1 MELPPGQRAVRGFPR
16 FGIDRVSPPPRAP
29 QGMSIEVSG
38 QLTRRVS
45 LDLDDLARLPRR
57 DIVADFHC
65 VAGWSAIGLRW
76 QGVLF
81 RDVYRLVIE
90 PALAEDARVGYLVF
104 VGLDDYRSIVTL
116 EDALADDVLV
126 ADRLDGEPLPPE
138 HGAPVRLVSPRQYG
152 YISTKHLCRIEL
164 YRSEPVGYYHP
175 RKPVQRA
182 LSAVRPHRRARVA
195 NEERRRHLPPWL
207 TRRVYRLFVKLPA
220 PPLK

>member
-29 QGMSIEVSG
+29 EGMNIEVSG
-38 QLTRRVS
+38 QLARRVS
-45 LDLDDLARLPRR
+45 LDLNDLARLPRR
-57 DIVADFHC
+57 EVVADFHC
-65 VAGWSAIGLRW
+65 VAGWSAVGLRW
-76 QGVLF
+76 EGVLF
-81 RDVYRLVIE
+81 RDFYRLVIE

-104 VGLDDYRSIVTL
+104 VGLDDYRSIVML
-116 EDALADDVLV
+116 EDALADDVLI

-164 YRSEPVGYYHP
+164 HRSEPFGYYHP
-175 RKPVQRA
+175 WKPVQRA

-195 NEERRRHLPPWL
+195 YEERRRHLPAWL
-207 TRRVYRLFVKLPA
+207 TRRIYRLLVKLPA

>member
-16 FGIDRVSPPPRAP
+16 FGIDRVNPPPRAP
-29 QGMSIEVSG
+29 EGMNIEVSG
-38 QLTRRVS
+38 QLARRVS
-45 LDLDDLARLPRR
+45 LDLDDLARSPRR
-57 DIVADFHC
+57 EVVADFHC
-65 VAGWSAIGLRW
+65 VAGWTAIGLRW

-90 PALAEDARVGYLVF
+90 PALAEDARVGYVVF
-104 VGLDDYRSIVTL
+104 VGLDDYRSIVML
-116 EDALADDVLV
+116 EDALADDVLI

-152 YISTKHLCRIEL
+152 YMSTKHLCRIEL

-182 LSAVRPHRRARVA
+182 LTAVRPHRRARVA
-195 NEERRRHLPPWL
+195 QEERRRHLPSWL
-207 TRRVYRLFVKLPA
+207 TRRVYRLLVRLPA
-220 PPLK
+220 PPLE